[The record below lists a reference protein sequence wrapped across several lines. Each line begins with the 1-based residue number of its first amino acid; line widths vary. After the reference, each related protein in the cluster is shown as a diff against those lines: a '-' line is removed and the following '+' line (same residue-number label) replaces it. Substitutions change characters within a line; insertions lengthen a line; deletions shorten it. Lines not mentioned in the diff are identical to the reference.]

1 MSKTLHSFAAIAVAV
16 AFAPG
21 LEAQGSGMA
30 ALEALNSAL
39 RAEAAW
45 QAEYTQE
52 YVAAGMGAGDEVS
65 GVVVVGW
72 PDNALF
78 RAIEPSIQMM
88 GLEGRLV
95 RLVDLEVPSCDEHRL
110 DDDEWA
116 RVPLAAVLDPRG
128 AVDRFTVLEHGHAGF
143 ALVPHEPGGVD
154 RVEVVLGEDGLPDE
168 VVVVD
173 PQGATNRL
181 QFGPW
186 RPSDG
191 PPDGQWLPDPPAGLE
206 CVTDVDDAF

>member
-1 MSKTLHSFAAIAVAV
+1 
-16 AFAPG
+16 
-21 LEAQGSGMA
+21 MA

-45 QAEYTQE
+45 QADYGQE
-52 YVAAGMGAGDEVS
+52 YVAAGMVSGDEVS

-72 PDNALF
+72 PDRALF
-78 RAIEPSIQMM
+78 RAIDPSNQRM

-95 RLVDLEVPSCDEHRL
+95 RLVDLDVPSCDEHRL

-128 AVDRFTVLEHGHAGF
+128 AVDRFTVLEHGERGF
-143 ALVPHEPGGVD
+143 ILVPREPGGVD
-154 RVEVVLGEDGLPDE
+154 RVEVVLGEDDLPDE

-173 PQGATNRL
+173 PQGSTNRL
-181 QFGPW
+181 QFTAW

-191 PPDGQWLPDPPAGLE
+191 PPDGKWLPEPPPGLE
-206 CVTDVDDAF
+206 CITDTDAAF

>member
-1 MSKTLHSFAAIAVAV
+1 MKNAALSIAVIAVAITS
-16 AFAPG
+16 G
-21 LEAQGSGMA
+21 IGAQDAGMP

-39 RAEAAW
+39 RDEPAW
-45 QAEYTQE
+45 QAEYSQE

-65 GVVVVGW
+65 GVVVVAF
-72 PDNALF
+72 PDHALF
-78 RAIEPSIQMM
+78 RAVEPPGQMM

-95 RLVDLEVPSCDEHRL
+95 RLVDLEVPSCDEHQL

-128 AVDRFTVLEHGHAGF
+128 AVDRFTVLALGERGF
-143 ALVPHEPGGVD
+143 TLVPREPGGVD
-154 RVEVVLGEDGLPDE
+154 RVEVVLGDNDLPDE

-181 QFGPW
+181 RFTAW
-186 RPSDG
+186 RPVEG
-191 PPDGQWLPDPPAGLE
+191 PPGGQWLPESPPGLTCIGDDRAG
-206 CVTDVDDAF
+206 F

>member
-1 MSKTLHSFAAIAVAV
+1 MKSALNMCAAIAVAIV
-16 AFAPG
+16 IAPAVG
-21 LEAQGSGMA
+21 AQGSGMA

-52 YVAAGMGAGDEVS
+52 YVAAGMAAGDEVS

-72 PDNALF
+72 PDRALF
-78 RAIEPSIQMM
+78 RAVAPSIQMM

-128 AVDRFTVLEHGHAGF
+128 AVDRFTVLEHGERGF
-143 ALVPHEPGGVD
+143 VLVPHEAGGVD
-154 RVEVVLGEDGLPDE
+154 RVEVILGQDGLPDE

-181 QFGPW
+181 QFSAW

-191 PPDGQWLPDPPAGLE
+191 PPDGRWLPEPPAGLE
-206 CVTDVDDAF
+206 CITDVDQVF